1 MNKGDH
7 LIWTNYGLDYEDYK
21 DQLDEDYPD
30 LSDAEKEQ
38 MMYEL
43 NNDYLLDERAN
54 LNIQLSQPI
63 LVIAQLGLWNGI
75 KPGYREIESGNIKD
89 CLYSNYDFTT
99 WFVDRRG
106 DLRCDDIHHDGTNHY
121 LYRVWRDDVSET
133 KRDRLKARI
142 YEGIATREDIARVTK
157 RLGDAIGQVY
167 GWTFPAR
174 QPVHER

>member
-1 MNKGDH
+1 MSNDRRV
-7 LIWTNYGLDYEDYK
+7 IWSNYDLNYEDWR
-21 DQLDEDYPD
+21 DDLEAEYPEMTEYQRVA
-30 LSDAEKEQ
+30 L
-38 MMYEL
+38 MYEL

-89 CLYSNYDFTT
+89 CLYSIYDFTT

-133 KRDRLKARI
+133 QRDRLKARI
-142 YEGIATREDIARVTK
+142 YEGIATREDITRVTK

>member
-1 MNKGDH
+1 MYIYEKDYIMRMIYGIIQMLAVILFGKKLDAQDLIIAYGDEFKG
-7 LIWTNYGLDYEDYK
+7 
-21 DQLDEDYPD
+21 
-30 LSDAEKEQ
+30 
-38 MMYEL
+38 

-133 KRDRLKARI
+133 QRDRLKARI
-142 YEGIATREDIARVTK
+142 YEGIATREDITRVTK

-174 QPVHER
+174 